1 LLISFRYGRLKLEG
15 TILSKRRITI
25 LVDGAT
31 VEVKKPDGTIETK
44 KIPPA
49 VRGWD
54 DPRLHTLVAI
64 RRRGVPA
71 KAILQFVAEL
81 GVTDALTVIR
91 AHKFDA
97 SVRKYLERNVPR
109 LMLVIDPIKVV
120 IKDVADDYEEEL
132 TVPYDPKNPT
142 GKSRKVP
149 FSKVIYI
156 DRSDFR
162 EEDSPD
168 FFRLAPGKT
177 VGLLHTPFPIRATSV
192 VKDENG
198 NLVEIKAEKAEGKP
212 KAFIHWV
219 DGKKAVKVT
228 ARQYNA
234 LFNVDDPNELDWKNG
249 GYAEFLNP
257 KSEVVFPDALIE
269 PGFQSMREEHVAH
282 PDAASDD
289 LVRFQAIRTGY
300 FAIDPEDDGDK
311 VVLNQIVSLKEDS
324 GKGK

>member
-1 LLISFRYGRLKLEG
+1 M
-15 TILSKRRITI
+15 

-31 VEVKKPDGTIETK
+31 LEVKKPDGSIETK
-44 KIPPA
+44 KVPAA

-71 KAILQFVAEL
+71 GAILSFISEL
-81 GVTDALTVIR
+81 GVTDATTVIR
-91 AHKFDA
+91 THRFDS

-109 LMLVIDPIKVV
+109 LMLVIDPVKVV
-120 IKDVADDYEEEL
+120 VEDLADDYEEEL
-132 TVPYDPKNPT
+132 TIPYDAKNPT

-149 FSKVIYI
+149 FSKVVYI

-168 FFRLAPGKT
+168 FFRLAPGKI
-177 VGLLHTPFPIRATSV
+177 VGLLNTPFPIRAKSV
-192 VKDENG
+192 LKDEKG
-198 NLVEIKAEKAEGKP
+198 NILEIKAEKAEGKP

-219 DGKKAVKVT
+219 DGKKAIKVT

-249 GYAEFLNP
+249 GYAEHLNP
-257 KSEVVFPDALIE
+257 NSEIVFSEALVEPALRDMRAEHGTNPD
-269 PGFQSMREEHVAH
+269 P
-282 PDAASDD
+282 ASDN
-289 LVRFQAIRTGY
+289 LVRFQAVRTGY
-300 FAIDPEDDGDK
+300 FAVDPESDGDK
-311 VVLNQIVSLKEDS
+311 VILNQIVSLKEDA